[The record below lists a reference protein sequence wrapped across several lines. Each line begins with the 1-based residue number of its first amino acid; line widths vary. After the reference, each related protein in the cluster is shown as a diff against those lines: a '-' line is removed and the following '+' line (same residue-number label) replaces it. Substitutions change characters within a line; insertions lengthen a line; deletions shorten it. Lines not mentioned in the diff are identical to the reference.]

1 MSLLSWNPAAATG
14 SGGGGTTQTLV
25 LSNTT
30 LSLVPNGGSVVLP
43 VGTVSSV
50 QTLNVS
56 TLVVQQEIFMPS
68 QIGPTIQLLSTGQI
82 VAGLRLDTPLVTAFT
97 GSFNTMGTVTANIVG
112 NAIVGSAQIGILS
125 TNSIS
130 TLFLTATNGNV
141 STIYNNL
148 TKTKRIQFTTNPTS
162 GLEYGAGFNANAGV
176 LNGSNTVMFGH
187 NDQPA
192 FNTQFEVDADL
203 IQYPNSVAVFPNLT
217 TDNLHVS
224 SFIQM
229 SNGSNIAVTGATLT
243 YGGQNITTGT
253 QGNAANWAQYPANA
267 GYINFNNGSLN
278 NINGISAQAG
288 NIDLLTNYQGSQ
300 RNVNI
305 GRYDVTILPTFT
317 YQPNFNVGANNINL
331 QAGVAVA
338 QDSTAGYFT
347 GNSINNDVY
356 PGIASVLYLNNVDSH
371 YRITAH
377 GGFDVPAI
385 PNPLWPALP
394 PQYLSPGIQGGRGII
409 ELTAYSS
416 YLAGLAPNPLNPGI
430 IRLNASYVYV
440 GNDTT
445 LPFGVSQEVDIQAS
459 LVNIIAGTYSLP
471 NLFGVTGLNVRS
483 RNGVTIR
490 NLDLNTN
497 YDSKLFVRELWG
509 NSVVPYDGGII
520 TDRNLYIQAQGNPG
534 VTLSNVKTIYGQDQ
548 WGFNGV
554 DIINLNTA
562 TGNYPNAVSQNL
574 SSLQGQIYA
583 LNISTTGG
591 ISSPAF
597 WYKYPALSTV
607 VLNQGLAFNN
617 FASPGLAPIQSYN
630 GAIFT
635 DFNNQLNTLG
645 VGNLALGLTTGN
657 SLSTIIS
664 PLTQGGIGVYL
675 LNNNS
680 TMGTVAAHQ
689 FLFDNIYPLNVSSGQ
704 LYFNGSTLQTSNT
717 APTVIPSI
725 LGLSSLT
732 VSSIFGNANL
742 SLNTTST
749 LTLAA
754 SNINLTANSM
764 NTNAS
769 TIVTTTDQFNAQTT
783 GTQSQLYIDKTQA
796 YVGGP
801 LIGINAVSTIS
812 MAAGTSQINVNP
824 TNITL
829 AAQNTLDVLT
839 TSTINLA
846 ASKSTGGGSP
856 TTLNY
861 TSPGAYS
868 WTAPA
873 GVTSINLN
881 MTGAGGGG
889 GDYTNGGNGGLI
901 SGTLAVVPGVSY
913 TIVVGGGG
921 GGANSYSPGAGGY
934 GGGGSGGS
942 GIYQG
947 GNTGA
952 GGGGASYIQ
961 NGATLLAAVGGG
973 GGTCMANSSSAG
985 VGGGST
991 GGNGANAGYGGS
1003 QSAGGLGFTGY
1014 GDGDGSYLQGG
1025 NGNYLYQGAGGGGGY
1040 YGAGAGVGGGG
1051 GSDYIDLLTG
1061 TVTQSPGGGANGG
1074 GANSAGANGT
1084 VYLTYTTPPSLT
1096 GAINI
1101 TSPSI
1106 NLTGGLVINGVPY
1119 APPSSIYISTSY
1131 AVPANITVSS
1141 ITMQGAAGAPQ
1152 GTINFPKATSGLASL
1167 QVQGN
1172 ATNNNGFLSVLDE
1185 NLNFNTFQ
1193 ASETVLLGN
1202 QNQSASGGFASI
1214 LGGNN
1219 YLKIR
1224 TIDSA
1229 GTPTNFVEG
1238 ANYQFALGGISS
1250 INGIKYIPYTGGGGG
1265 GGGGSSTITN
1275 NFSTLICTDFFIST
1289 PGAHTIK
1296 MVSGPPPFG
1305 GSGPQPN
1312 TLTMID
1318 NSVAGT
1324 NASLAVGQL
1333 YINSVTNYPT
1343 LTNPL
1348 LIQHDLNGD
1357 TSMLSYNYNQTS
1369 LPGALYTNF
1378 NNIKI
1383 NAGAQSLNASTIN
1396 FPAANLNI
1404 SSINGAAVGAG
1415 SGSVAN
1421 WAQYSV
1427 QGGGVQN
1434 IDFGAQSV
1442 WLKGV
1447 GNAILTNQLGTSNIP
1462 ITAKYFTAFDPGGV
1476 PGLGIFGLDGEGI
1489 PAILGGYSQPA
1500 QLHVSTLQVSGSNVI
1515 SANPSTIFVNGFD
1528 PVSTWYNYNTAY
1540 STINIAQANDGI
1552 TPYVYGATFPTLG
1565 SLIKIQNTTSGT
1577 ITSLTITDSLG
1588 HTYPNPSPL
1597 PGPYQS
1603 YTFSLT
1609 YTIPSGGYL
1618 SINAVGTNG
1627 INNNWAIGNF
1637 SGICSPVTQYG
1648 TANQI
1653 LVGPPA
1659 FGNGTGLV
1667 VDMRGTTYSKGI
1679 SIKNDTTQGADLII
1693 ASNATKGFQT
1703 MRIWENNAGVLKI
1716 ENNGQGL
1723 SIDSNTT
1730 TIPNVVATSV
1740 TATTIAA
1747 TVTSNVST
1755 VASNVIFMDSA
1766 GLANNN
1772 ILTGNTTGLFYRG
1785 AQLASATNVQ
1795 TWALYKAVSNV
1806 DLYNNKLIGTFST
1819 VGAATSNYAIDLS
1832 NFMTYTTT
1840 PAGATTFGIR
1850 MSSSNTVG
1858 CNHFAPQIS
1867 LFTDSING
1875 GGGITSYDTYGAI
1888 SQPFTFNVNT
1898 LTTNATTLTASNV
1911 TSGNIAGTLFTPSN
1925 ITPPILNTLRA
1936 NVDTM
1941 YISTLQLA
1949 NYTNPNSGSV
1959 ITGSVNISPLIQSGI
1974 STLGVKAYGSP
1985 NYYTPIALDKGYTVF
2000 GTVSYTYTGG
2010 ANPWVELFPTI
2021 SVLPQSRFG
2030 VLTGTWSYSGVPGS
2044 PGTYNDMQI
2053 GVGVQSDSTETNIF
2067 RQFWYGAIA
2076 GINRSPYSI
2085 SLVIDF
2091 STILTN
2097 QVTIK
2102 MKPYATLGYT
2112 FTNLTIRWIGP
2123 GSF

>member
-1 MSLLSWNPAAATG
+1 MSLLSWNPQAPTG

-68 QIGPTIQLLSTGQI
+68 QVGPNIQITSTGQI

-97 GSFNTMGTVTANIVG
+97 GSFNTLGTVTLDVVANATI
-112 NAIVGSAQIGILS
+112 GSARIGTLS

-130 TLFLTATNGNV
+130 TNQLTGNNAYV

-148 TKTKRIQFTTNPTS
+148 TKTKRVQFTNNPNS
-162 GLEYGAGFNANAGV
+162 GLSYGAGFQANAGV
-176 LNGSNTVMFGH
+176 QNASNTVMFGH
-187 NDQPA
+187 NDQPSL
-192 FNTQFEVDADL
+192 NTQYEVDADI
-203 IQYPNSVAVFPNLT
+203 IQYPTSVAVFPNLT

-243 YGGQNITTGT
+243 YGGQNITTGN

-300 RNVNI
+300 TNVNI
-305 GRYDVTILPTFT
+305 GRYDVTLFPPT
-317 YQPNFNVGANNINL
+317 YQPNVNIGANNISL
-331 QAGVAVA
+331 QAGVSLGP
-338 QDSTAGYFT
+338 DSTAGYFT

-356 PGIASVLYLNNVDSH
+356 PGVASVLYLNNVDSH
-371 YRITAH
+371 YRIVAH
-377 GGFDVPAI
+377 GGFDIPAV
-385 PNPLWPALP
+385 PNPLWPTLP
-394 PQYLSPGIQGGRGII
+394 PQYLSPGVAGGRGII
-409 ELTAYSS
+409 ELTAYNS
-416 YLAGLAPNPLNPGI
+416 YIAGVVPNPLNPGLI
-430 IRLNASYVYV
+430 KLNASYVYI
-440 GNDTT
+440 GNDNT
-445 LPFGVSQEVDIQAS
+445 LPFGTSQEVDIQAS

-490 NLDLNTN
+490 NLDYTSN

-509 NSVVPYDGGII
+509 QSILPLDGGII

-534 VTLSNVKTIYGQDQ
+534 VTMSNVKTIYGQDQ

-562 TGNYPNAVSQNL
+562 TGNYPNAVSSNL
-574 SSLQGQIYA
+574 SSLQGQINA

-591 ISSPAF
+591 VSSPAV

-607 VLNQGLAFNN
+607 TLNQGLAFNN
-617 FASPGLAPIQSYN
+617 FASPSLAPIQSYN

-645 VGNLALGLTTGN
+645 VGTLALGLTTGN

-664 PLTQGGIGVYL
+664 PLTQGGIGVYQ

-704 LYFNGSTLQTSNT
+704 LYFNGSTLQTSNVS
-717 APTVIPSI
+717 PTNISSV

-732 VSSIFGNANL
+732 VSSIYGNANL
-742 SLNTTST
+742 SLKTTST
-749 LTLAA
+749 LSLAA
-754 SNINLTANSM
+754 SNLNFAANAIA
-764 NTNAS
+764 TNAS
-769 TIVTTTDQFNAQTT
+769 TIGTTTDQFNAQTT
-783 GTQSQLYIDKTQA
+783 GNQSQFYLDKTQA

-801 LIGINAVSTIS
+801 IVGINAVSTIS

-824 TNITL
+824 DNITV
-829 AAQNTLDVLT
+829 AAQKTLNIAT
-839 TSTINLA
+839 TSTINFT
-846 ASKSTGGGSP
+846 ASQSSGGGSP

-861 TSPGAYS
+861 TSPGSYS

-873 GVTSINLN
+873 GVTSINLY
-881 MTGAGGGG
+881 MSGAGGGG
-889 GDYTNGGNGGLI
+889 GDYTNGGKGGYI

-921 GGANSYSPGAGGY
+921 GGANTSAPGAGGY

-942 GIYQG
+942 GYYQG
-947 GNTGA
+947 GSAGA
-952 GGGGASYIQ
+952 GGGGASYIL
-961 NGATLLAAVGGG
+961 NSATLLAAVGGG
-973 GGTCMANSSSAG
+973 GGTCMGNSSYAG
-985 VGGGST
+985 AGGGST
-991 GGNGANAGYGGS
+991 GGDGANAGYGGS

-1025 NGNYLYQGAGGGGGY
+1025 NGNYDYQGGGGGGGY
-1040 YGAGAGVGGGG
+1040 YGGGGGVGGGG

-1061 TVTQSPGGGANGG
+1061 TVTQTPGGGANGG
-1074 GANSAGANGT
+1074 SPHTAGANGI
-1084 VYLTYTTPPSLT
+1084 VYLLFTTPPSLT

-1106 NLTGGLVINGVPY
+1106 NLTGGITINGVPY

-1141 ITMQGAAGAPQ
+1141 ITMQSAEGAPQ
-1152 GTINFPKATSGLASL
+1152 GTINFPKAVSGLASL

-1172 ATNNNGFLSVLDE
+1172 ATNENGFLSVLDE
-1185 NLNFNTFQ
+1185 NLNFNTLQ

-1202 QNQSASGGFASI
+1202 QSQSASGGFASI

-1238 ANYQFALGGISS
+1238 ANYQFALNSISS
-1250 INGIKYIPYTGGGGG
+1250 INGVKYLPYTGGGGG

-1289 PGAHTIK
+1289 PGANT
-1296 MVSGPPPFG
+1296 MRMEMGLPPFG
-1305 GSGPQPN
+1305 GSGYQPN
-1312 TLTMID
+1312 CLTMTNQSAG
-1318 NSVAGT
+1318 NSLNTAD
-1324 NASLAVGQL
+1324 LAVGNL
-1333 YINSVTNYPT
+1333 YITPYVGIANATPFV
-1343 LTNPL
+1343 
-1348 LIQHDLNGD
+1348 IQRGGADLNMF
-1357 TSMLSYNYNQTS
+1357 SRNYNGTS
-1369 LPGALYTNF
+1369 LPGTLYTNF
-1378 NNIKI
+1378 NNIIMNTGTSVNSI
-1383 NAGAQSLNASTIN
+1383 NFSTIN

-1421 WAQYSV
+1421 WSQYPV
-1427 QGGGVQN
+1427 IGGGQY

-1442 WLKGV
+1442 WIKGV
-1447 GNAILTNQLGTSNIP
+1447 GNAIITNTAGTNSIP
-1462 ITAKYFTAFDPGGV
+1462 LTAKYFTTYDPGNNI
-1476 PGLGIFGLDGEGI
+1476 GLGIFGLDGNGI
-1489 PAILGGYSQPA
+1489 PSILAGSLEPA

-1515 SANPSTIFVNGFD
+1515 SANPSTILVNGFD
-1528 PVSTWYNYNTAY
+1528 PVSNWYNYNTAY
-1540 STINIAQANDGI
+1540 STINIAQANDGVN
-1552 TPYVYGATFPTLG
+1552 PFSNGGTFPSAGSPITIDNINGLATTNMNISDSTGRSYPNPTPFPGPYGSYTFTIQSIPNGGTLYIASYTSQG
-1565 SLIKIQNTTSGT
+1565 PSYFSMINSSGT
-1577 ITSLTITDSLG
+1577 IT
-1588 HTYPNPSPL
+1588 N
-1597 PGPYQS
+1597 
-1603 YTFSLT
+1603 LT
-1609 YTIPSGGYL
+1609 YSGYTNTIVVGG
-1618 SINAVGTNG
+1618 
-1627 INNNWAIGNF
+1627 
-1637 SGICSPVTQYG
+1637 
-1648 TANQI
+1648 
-1653 LVGPPA
+1653 PA
-1659 FGNGTGLV
+1659 FGYGTGLV
-1667 VDMRGTTYSKGI
+1667 LDMRGTTYSKGV

-1693 ASNATKGFQT
+1693 ASNATKGLQT
-1703 MRIWENNAGVLKI
+1703 MRIWENAAGVLNI
-1716 ENNGQGL
+1716 DNGGSGL
-1723 SIDSNTT
+1723 SINGNTT
-1730 TIPNVVATSV
+1730 TIPNVVV
-1740 TATTIAA
+1740 TTLNATTISA

-1772 ILTGNTTGLFYRG
+1772 LLTGNTTGLFYKG
-1785 AQLASATNVQ
+1785 VQLASATNVQ
-1795 TWALYKAVSNV
+1795 TWSLYKAISNV
-1806 DLYNNKLIGTFST
+1806 DFNNNKLIGAFST
-1819 VGAATSNYAIDLS
+1819 IGAATSNYAIDLS
-1832 NFMTYTTT
+1832 NYVNYTTT

-1850 MSSSNTVG
+1850 IASSNLVS

-1875 GGGITSYDTYGAI
+1875 GGGITSYDTYGGI

-1898 LTTNATTLTASNV
+1898 LTTNATTFTAFNV
-1911 TSGNIAGTLFTPSN
+1911 TSGNVAGTLFTPN
-1925 ITPPILNTLRA
+1925 NLTPPVLNTLRA

-1959 ITGSVNISPLIQSGI
+1959 ITGSVNISPLVQSGI
-1974 STLGVKAYGSP
+1974 STLGVKAFGSP
-1985 NYYTPIALDKGYTVF
+1985 NYYTPIALDKGYTAF

-2010 ANPWVELFPTI
+2010 ANPWVELFP
-2021 SVLPQSRFG
+2021 SVSVTPQSRFG
-2030 VLTGTWSYSGVPGS
+2030 VLTGTWSYSGTPGS
-2044 PGTYNDMQI
+2044 PNTYNDMQI
-2053 GVGVQSDSTETNIF
+2053 GVGVFGDSTETNIF
-2067 RQFWYGAIA
+2067 RQFWYGAIS

-2102 MKPYATLGYT
+2102 MKPYATLAYT
-2112 FTNLTIRWIGP
+2112 FTNLTIRWLGP

>member
-1 MSLLSWNPAAATG
+1 MSLLSWNPAAPTG

-43 VGTVSSV
+43 TGTVSSV
-50 QTLNVS
+50 QALNVS

-68 QIGPTIQLLSTGQI
+68 QIGPTIQLISTGQI

-97 GSFNTMGTVTANIVG
+97 GSFNTMGTTTANITG
-112 NAIVGSAQIGILS
+112 NAIIGSAQIGTLS

-130 TLFLTATNGNV
+130 TLFLTATNANV

-162 GLEYGAGFNANAGV
+162 GLEYGTGFKANAGI
-176 LNGSNTVMFGH
+176 LNGSNTIMFGH

-192 FNTQFEVDADL
+192 FNTQYEVDADV
-203 IQYPNSVAVFPNLT
+203 IQYPTSLAVFPNLT

-278 NINGISAQAG
+278 NINGISAESGDMNFLTFNQNNVRAFRVGRNNITTTSYQPTFFVGACNVAIQAG
-288 NIDLLTNYQGSQ
+288 VSLGSGTGWYAEGKNISLDSFAGTNL
-300 RNVNI
+300 NP
-305 GRYDVTILPTFT
+305 LPI
-317 YQPNFNVGANNINL
+317 PIFNCNTNINL
-331 QAGVAVA
+331 
-338 QDSTAGYFT
+338 
-347 GNSINNDVY
+347 
-356 PGIASVLYLNNVDSH
+356 
-371 YRITAH
+371 TAH
-377 GGFDVPAI
+377 GGNDFY
-385 PNPLWPALP
+385 NPIYPSASLW
-394 PQYLSPGIQGGRGII
+394 GGAGLIN
-409 ELTAYSS
+409 LTAYNS
-416 YLAGLAPNPLNPGI
+416 YLYGTVPNPANPGY
-430 IRLNASYVYV
+430 IRLNASVVNV
-440 GNDTT
+440 GNDNT
-445 LPFGVSQEVDIQAS
+445 LPFGTSAQVNIQAS
-459 LVNIIAGTYSLP
+459 LVDIIAGTYSLP

-490 NLDLNTN
+490 NLELNSN

-509 NSVVPYDGGII
+509 NSVVPLDGGVI
-520 TDRNLYIQAQGNPG
+520 TDRNLFIQAQGNPG
-534 VTLSNVKTIYGQDQ
+534 VTMSNVKTITGQDQ
-548 WGFNGV
+548 WGYNGV

-562 TGNYPNAVSQNL
+562 TGNYPNAVSSNL
-574 SSLQGQIYA
+574 SSLQGQINA

-591 ISSPAF
+591 VSSPAL

-617 FASPGLAPIQSYN
+617 FASPNLAPIQSYN

-742 SLNTTST
+742 SLKTTST
-749 LTLAA
+749 LNLNGSIMNLA
-754 SNINLTANSM
+754 ANSM

-783 GTQSQLYIDKTQA
+783 GNQSQLYIDKTQA

-901 SGTLAVVPGVSY
+901 TGTLAVVPGVTYSI
-913 TIVVGGGG
+913 TVAGG
-921 GGANSYSPGAGGY
+921 GGAGNTSAPGAGGY
-934 GGGGSGGS
+934 GGGGAGGS
-942 GIYQG
+942 GYYMSG
-947 GNTGA
+947 ATGA
-952 GGGGASYIQ
+952 GGGGASYIL
-961 NGATLLAAVGGG
+961 NGATLLVAVGGG
-973 GGTCMANSSSAG
+973 GGTSQNNSSSAG

-1003 QSAGGLGFTGY
+1003 QSAGGAGFSGY
-1014 GDGDGSYLQGG
+1014 GDGNGSYLQGG
-1025 NGNYLYQGAGGGGGY
+1025 NGNFLYNGAGGGGGY

-1061 TVTQSPGGGANGG
+1061 TVTQSPGSGGAGG
-1074 GANSAGANGT
+1074 NPHRPGANGT

-1096 GAINI
+1096 GTINI

-1131 AVPANITVSS
+1131 AIPANITVST

-1202 QNQSASGGFASI
+1202 QSQSASGGFASI

-1238 ANYQFALGGISS
+1238 ANYQFALNSISS
-1250 INGIKYIPYTGGGGG
+1250 INGIKYLPYTGGGGG

-1289 PGAHTIK
+1289 PGANT
-1296 MVSGPPPFG
+1296 MRMQMGLPPFG
-1305 GSGPQPN
+1305 GSGYQPN
-1312 TLTMID
+1312 CLTMTNQSAG
-1318 NSVAGT
+1318 NSLNTAD
-1324 NASLAVGQL
+1324 LAVGSL
-1333 YINSVTNYPT
+1333 YITPYVGVANASPFA
-1343 LTNPL
+1343 
-1348 LIQHDLNGD
+1348 IQRAGADLNMF
-1357 TSMLSYNYNQTS
+1357 SRNYNGTS
-1369 LPGALYTNF
+1369 LPGTLYTNF
-1378 NNIKI
+1378 NNIIMNTGTNVVSI
-1383 NAGAQSLNASTIN
+1383 NPSTIN
-1396 FPAANLNI
+1396 FPNANLNI

-1515 SANPSTIFVNGFD
+1515 SANPSTILVNGFD

-1540 STINIAQANDGI
+1540 STINIAQANDGVN
-1552 TPYVYGATFPTLG
+1552 PFSNGGTFPVAGSSITIDNINGLATTNMNISDSTGRSYPNPNPFPGPYGSYTFTIQSIPNGGTLYIASYTSQG
-1565 SLIKIQNTTSGT
+1565 PSYFSMINSSGT
-1577 ITSLTITDSLG
+1577 ITNLAYSGYTDTIVV
-1588 HTYPNPSPL
+1588 
-1597 PGPYQS
+1597 
-1603 YTFSLT
+1603 
-1609 YTIPSGGYL
+1609 GG
-1618 SINAVGTNG
+1618 
-1627 INNNWAIGNF
+1627 
-1637 SGICSPVTQYG
+1637 
-1648 TANQI
+1648 
-1653 LVGPPA
+1653 PA

-1667 VDMRGTTYSKGI
+1667 LDMRGTTYSKGI

-1730 TIPNVVATSV
+1730 TIPNVVATTM
-1740 TATTIAA
+1740 TATTMSA
-1747 TVTSNVST
+1747 TVMSNVST

-1766 GLANNN
+1766 GLGNNN
-1772 ILTGNTTGLFYRG
+1772 VLTGNATGLFYRG
-1785 AQLASATNVQ
+1785 AQLASASNVQ

-1850 MSSSNTVG
+1850 LSSSNTVG
-1858 CNHFAPQIS
+1858 CNHFAPQVS

-1875 GGGITSYDTYGAI
+1875 GGGITSIDTTYGGSAP
-1888 SQPFTFNVNT
+1888 QPFTFNVNT
-1898 LTTNATTLTASNV
+1898 LTTNATTFTASNV
-1911 TSGNIAGTLFTPSN
+1911 TSGNVAGTLFTPSN

-1985 NYYTPIALDKGYTVF
+1985 NYYVPIALDKGYTVF
-2000 GTVSYTYTGG
+2000 GTATYTYTGG
-2010 ANPWVELFPTI
+2010 ANPWYELFPTTT
-2021 SVLPQSRFG
+2021 VTPQSRFG
-2030 VLTGTWSYSGVPGS
+2030 VLTGTWSYSGTPGS
-2044 PGTYNDMQI
+2044 PNAYNDMQI
-2053 GVGVQSDSTETNIF
+2053 GVGVLGDSTETNIF

-2076 GINRSPYSI
+2076 GLNRSPYSI
-2085 SLVIDF
+2085 SLVVDF

-2102 MKPYATLGYT
+2102 VKPYATLAYT